1 MEGFRSCKPIQ
12 GLSCPNLPVSESHVG
27 EYSEEMILI
36 KRHHRQ
42 LPLHAQGLAA
52 STLSPLFGGIL
63 TPIPT
68 DLAQGREGGG
78 AGGPSYILSA
88 IENGTVY
95 SFGSGANF
103 CLGHGDQHD
112 ELQPHPIQKFRRKG
126 IHIVRIS
133 ARDEHAVAV
142 DSNGFVYTWRKGYC
156 GALGHGDEID
166 NITPELL
173 TSLKNQLVVQVCV
186 RKRKT
191 FVLVNSGSMYGFGS
205 MGFGSLGFLDR
216 RVSDKV
222 LKPRILDTLRAH
234 HVSQIS
240 TGLYHT
246 MVITSRGH
254 IFGFGDNERAQLGH
268 DTLTSCLEPTQIFIK
283 HTYEDVENT

>member
-1 MEGFRSCKPIQ
+1 MLECD
-12 GLSCPNLPVSESHVG
+12 EHD
-27 EYSEEMILI
+27 
-36 KRHHRQ
+36 
-42 LPLHAQGLAA
+42 AQMQNR
-52 STLSPLFGGIL
+52 
-63 TPIPT
+63 
-68 DLAQGREGGG
+68 DLQ
-78 AGGPSYILSA
+78 
-88 IENGTVY
+88 
-95 SFGSGANF
+95 GANF